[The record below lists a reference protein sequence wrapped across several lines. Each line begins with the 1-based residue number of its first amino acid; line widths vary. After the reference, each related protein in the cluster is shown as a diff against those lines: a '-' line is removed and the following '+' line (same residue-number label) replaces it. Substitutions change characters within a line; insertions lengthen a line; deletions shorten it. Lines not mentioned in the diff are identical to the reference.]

1 MAKSIKSLREKRN
14 SLLDEL
20 DNMKAQLSNGK
31 GETRSLNEEETR
43 SFEEKTKK
51 IEKID
56 KQIEEL
62 RKATTKQTQVEDSD
76 MEQRNVNHEEQM
88 EKRAGVQAFL
98 RKDFAEVEK
107 RAQYVN
113 TTEDGDVVIPEHIAN
128 EIIKKMEETSPVFQ
142 MARKYPSAKGVLKI
156 AKENTDD
163 QAGFVGE
170 NQEIPSIKL
179 KFSHVTLTQKRVG
192 AAVTL
197 TQHLLNDAEM
207 DLLGYSAD
215 ILARKTAKAI
225 EKSVF
230 LGEGGE
236 DAFLGVVSKAGL
248 EQEGYNKVKVSSTL
262 TPDNFVDIVNSV
274 NPAYLDQAAFYMS
287 RETYNQVAKLKDGNG
302 DFLLQSGEVNG
313 RIGRVVFGF
322 PVFISDVL
330 TKENGILFGNINAAY
345 GIMIKK
351 DFALKHVNGDTQQTL
366 NGTQLVALDGYMDGN
381 IINPEALVYANTDV
395 K

>member
-1 MAKSIKSLREKRN
+1 MTKSIKSLREERN
-14 SLLDEL
+14 KILDEL
-20 DNMKAQLSNGK
+20 DSIKANLSNDK
-31 GETRSLNEEETR
+31 GETRNLNEKEVR

-56 KQIEEL
+56 KEIEEL
-62 RKATTKQTQVEDSD
+62 RNSITKQKQVEDSD
-76 MEQRNVNHEEQM
+76 MEQRNINQEEKM
-88 EKRAGVQAFL
+88 EKREAVQSFL
-98 RKDFAEVEK
+98 RKDFAGVEK

-113 TTEDGDVVIPEHIAN
+113 TTEDGNVVIPEHIAD

-142 MARKYPSAKGVLKI
+142 LARKYPSAKGVLKI

-197 TQHLLNDAEM
+197 TQHLLNDSEI

-225 EKSVF
+225 EKSIF

-236 DAFLGVVSKAGL
+236 DAFLGLVSEEGL
-248 EQEGYNKVKVSSTL
+248 AQEGYNKVELDAALK
-262 TPDNFVDIVNSV
+262 PEDFVEITNSI

-287 RETYNQVAKLKDGNG
+287 RETYNQVSQLKDGNG

-313 RIGRVVFGF
+313 RIGRVIFGF
-322 PVFISDVL
+322 PVFISDQL
-330 TKENGILFGNINAAY
+330 TAENGILFGNIAAAY

-351 DFALKHVNGDTQQTL
+351 GISLKHVNGDTQQTL

-381 IINPEALVYANTDV
+381 IINAEALVHANTP
-395 K
+395 

>member
-1 MAKSIKSLREKRN
+1 
-14 SLLDEL
+14 
-20 DNMKAQLSNGK
+20 
-31 GETRSLNEEETR
+31 
-43 SFEEKTKK
+43 
-51 IEKID
+51 
-56 KQIEEL
+56 
-62 RKATTKQTQVEDSD
+62 
-76 MEQRNVNHEEQM
+76 MEQRNINQEQEM
-88 EKRAGVQAFL
+88 EKREAVQSFL
-98 RKDFAEVEK
+98 RKDFTGVEK

-113 TTEDGDVVIPEHIAN
+113 TTEDGNVVIPEHIAG

-142 MARKYPSAKGVLKI
+142 VARKYPSAKGVLKI

-197 TQHLLNDAEM
+197 TQHLLNDSEI

-225 EKSVF
+225 EKSIF

-236 DAFLGVVSKAGL
+236 DAFLGLLSKEGL
-248 EQEGYNKVKVSSTL
+248 AQEGYNKVKVTATL
-262 TPDNFVDIVNSV
+262 TADNFVDITNSV

-287 RETYNQVAKLKDGNG
+287 RETYNQAAKLKDGNG

-313 RIGRVVFGF
+313 RIGRVIFGY
-322 PVFISDVL
+322 PVFISDQI
-330 TKENGILFGNINAAY
+330 TKDNGILFGNVNAAY
-345 GIMIKK
+345 GVMIKK
-351 DFALKHVNGDTQQTL
+351 GLSLKHVNGDTQQTL

>member
-1 MAKSIKSLREKRN
+1 MTKSIKSLREERN
-14 SLLDEL
+14 SLLDKL
-20 DNMKAQLSNGK
+20 DTMKANLSNDK
-31 GETRSLNEEETR
+31 GETRSLNQEETR
-43 SFEEKTKK
+43 SFEDITEK
-51 IEKID
+51 IENID
-56 KQIEEL
+56 KQIEEI
-62 RKATTKQTQVEDSD
+62 RTTTTKQTQVEDSD
-76 MEQRNVNHEEQM
+76 MEQRNITQEDQM
-88 EKRAGVQAFL
+88 EKRAAVQSFL
-98 RKDFAEVEK
+98 RKDFAGVEK

-113 TTEDGDVVIPEHIAN
+113 TTEEGNVLIPEHIAD
-128 EIIKKMEETSPVFQ
+128 EIIKKMEETSPVFEV
-142 MARKYPSAKGVLKI
+142 ARKYPSAKGVLKI

-197 TQHLLNDAEM
+197 TQHLLNDSEI
-207 DLLGYSAD
+207 DLLSYSAD

-225 EKSVF
+225 EKSIF

-236 DAFLGVVSKAGL
+236 DAFLGLLSKEGL
-248 EQEGYNKVKVSSTL
+248 QQEGYNKVKVTSTL
-262 TPDNFVDIVNSV
+262 KPEDFVEITNNV

-287 RETYNQVAKLKDGNG
+287 RETYNQVAQLKDGTG

-313 RIGRVVFGF
+313 RIGRVIFGF
-322 PVFISDVL
+322 PVFISDQL
-330 TKENGILFGNINAAY
+330 TKENGILFGNVAAAY

-351 DFALKHVNGDTQQTL
+351 GFALKHVNADTQQTL
-366 NGTQLVALDGYMDGN
+366 NGTQLVAFDGYMDGN

>member
-1 MAKSIKSLREKRN
+1 MGKSIKSLREERN
-14 SLLDEL
+14 KILDEL
-20 DNMKAQLSNGK
+20 DSIKANLSNDK
-31 GETRSLNEEETR
+31 GETRSLNKEETR
-43 SFEEKTKK
+43 SFEEKTKE
-51 IEKID
+51 IESID

-62 RKATTKQTQVEDSD
+62 RNSKTKQTQVEDSD
-76 MEQRNVNHEEQM
+76 MEQRNIKQEEI
-88 EKRAGVQAFL
+88 EKREGVQAFL
-98 RKDFAEVEK
+98 RKDFAGVEK

-113 TTEDGDVVIPEHIAN
+113 TTEEGNVLIPEHIAD
-128 EIIKKMEETSPVFQ
+128 EIIQKMEESSPVFQ
-142 MARKYPSAKGVLKI
+142 LARKYPSAKGILKI

-192 AAVTL
+192 AAITL
-197 TQHLLNDAEM
+197 TQHLLNDSEV

-215 ILARKTAKAI
+215 ILARKTVKAI
-225 EKSVF
+225 EKSMF

-236 DAFLGVVSKAGL
+236 DAFLGLLSVEGL
-248 EQEGYNKVKVSSTL
+248 AQEGYNKVELDSTL
-262 TPDNFVDIVNSV
+262 KPEDFVEITNSI

-287 RETYNQVAKLKDGNG
+287 RETYNQVSQLKDGNG

-313 RIGRVVFGF
+313 RIGRVILGF
-322 PVFISDVL
+322 PVFISDQL
-330 TKENGILFGNINAAY
+330 TAENGILFGNIAAAY

-351 DFALKHVNGDTQQTL
+351 GFALKHVNGDTQQTL

-381 IINPEALVYANTDV
+381 IINAEALVHANTP
-395 K
+395 

>member
-1 MAKSIKSLREKRN
+1 MTKSIKSLREERN
-14 SLLDEL
+14 KILDEL
-20 DNMKAQLSNGK
+20 DSIKANLSNDK
-31 GETRSLNEEETR
+31 GETRNLNEKEVR

-56 KQIEEL
+56 KEIEEL
-62 RKATTKQTQVEDSD
+62 RNSITKQKQVEDSD
-76 MEQRNVNHEEQM
+76 MEQRNINQEEKM
-88 EKRAGVQAFL
+88 EKREAVQSFL
-98 RKDFAEVEK
+98 RKDFAGVEK

-113 TTEDGDVVIPEHIAN
+113 TTEDGNVVIPEHIAG

-142 MARKYPSAKGVLKI
+142 VARKYPSAKGVLKI

-197 TQHLLNDAEM
+197 TQHLLNDSEI

-225 EKSVF
+225 EKSIF

-236 DAFLGVVSKAGL
+236 DAFLGLVSEEGL
-248 EQEGYNKVKVSSTL
+248 AQEGYNKVELDAALK
-262 TPDNFVDIVNSV
+262 PEDFVEITNSV

-287 RETYNQVAKLKDGNG
+287 RETYNQVSQLKDGNG

-313 RIGRVVFGF
+313 RIGRVIFGF
-322 PVFISDVL
+322 PVFISDQL
-330 TKENGILFGNINAAY
+330 TAENGILFGNIAAAY

-351 DFALKHVNGDTQQTL
+351 GLSLKHVNGDTQQTL

-381 IINPEALVYANTDV
+381 IINAEALVHANTP
-395 K
+395 

>member
-1 MAKSIKSLREKRN
+1 MTKSIKSLREERN
-14 SLLDEL
+14 KILDEL
-20 DNMKAQLSNGK
+20 DSIKANLSNDK
-31 GETRSLNEEETR
+31 GETRNLNEEEVR

-56 KQIEEL
+56 KEIEEL
-62 RKATTKQTQVEDSD
+62 RNSTTKQKQVEDSD
-76 MEQRNVNHEEQM
+76 MEQRNINQEQEM
-88 EKRAGVQAFL
+88 EKREAVQSFL
-98 RKDFAEVEK
+98 RKDFAGVEK

-113 TTEDGDVVIPEHIAN
+113 TTEDGNVVIPEHIAG

-142 MARKYPSAKGVLKI
+142 VARKYPSAKGVLKI

-197 TQHLLNDAEM
+197 TQHLLNDSEI

-225 EKSVF
+225 EKSIF

-236 DAFLGVVSKAGL
+236 DAFLGLLSKEGL
-248 EQEGYNKVKVSSTL
+248 AQEGYNKVKVTATL
-262 TPDNFVDIVNSV
+262 TADNFVDITNSV

-287 RETYNQVAKLKDGNG
+287 RETYNQAAKLKDGNG

-313 RIGRVVFGF
+313 RIGRVIFGY
-322 PVFISDVL
+322 PVFISDQI
-330 TKENGILFGNINAAY
+330 TKDNGILFGNVNAAY
-345 GIMIKK
+345 GVMIKK
-351 DFALKHVNGDTQQTL
+351 DLSLKHVNGDTQQTL

>member
-1 MAKSIKSLREKRN
+1 MTKSIKSLREERN
-14 SLLDEL
+14 KILDEL
-20 DNMKAQLSNGK
+20 DSIKANLSNDK
-31 GETRSLNEEETR
+31 GETRNLNEKEVR

-56 KQIEEL
+56 KEIEEL
-62 RKATTKQTQVEDSD
+62 RNSITKQKQVEDSD
-76 MEQRNVNHEEQM
+76 MEQRNINQEEKM
-88 EKRAGVQAFL
+88 EKREAVQSFL
-98 RKDFAEVEK
+98 RKDFAGVEK

-113 TTEDGDVVIPEHIAN
+113 TTEDGNVVIPEHIAE

-142 MARKYPSAKGVLKI
+142 LARKYPSAKGVLKI

-197 TQHLLNDAEM
+197 TQHLLNDSEI

-225 EKSVF
+225 EKSIF

-236 DAFLGVVSKAGL
+236 
-248 EQEGYNKVKVSSTL
+248 
-262 TPDNFVDIVNSV
+262 
-274 NPAYLDQAAFYMS
+274 
-287 RETYNQVAKLKDGNG
+287 
-302 DFLLQSGEVNG
+302 
-313 RIGRVVFGF
+313 IGR
-322 PVFISDVL
+322 
-330 TKENGILFGNINAAY
+330 A
-345 GIMIKK
+345 
-351 DFALKHVNGDTQQTL
+351 HV
-366 NGTQLVALDGYMDGN
+366 
-381 IINPEALVYANTDV
+381 
-395 K
+395 

>member
-1 MAKSIKSLREKRN
+1 MTKSIKSLREERN
-14 SLLDEL
+14 KILDEL
-20 DNMKAQLSNGK
+20 DSIKANLSNDK
-31 GETRSLNEEETR
+31 GETRNLNEKEVR

-56 KQIEEL
+56 KEIEEL
-62 RKATTKQTQVEDSD
+62 RNSITKQKQVEDSD
-76 MEQRNVNHEEQM
+76 MEQRNINQEEKM
-88 EKRAGVQAFL
+88 EKREAVQSFL
-98 RKDFAEVEK
+98 RKDFAGVEK

-113 TTEDGDVVIPEHIAN
+113 TTEDGNVVIPEHIAD

-142 MARKYPSAKGVLKI
+142 LARKYPSAKGVLKI

-197 TQHLLNDAEM
+197 TQHLLNDSEI

-225 EKSVF
+225 EKSIF

-236 DAFLGVVSKAGL
+236 DAFLGLLSKEGL
-248 EQEGYNKVKVSSTL
+248 AQEGYNKVKVTATL
-262 TPDNFVDIVNSV
+262 TAENFVDISNNI

-287 RETYNQVAKLKDGNG
+287 RETYNQAAKLKDGNG

-313 RIGRVVFGF
+313 RIGRVIFGY
-322 PVFISDVL
+322 PVFISDQI
-330 TKENGILFGNINAAY
+330 TKDNGILFGNINAAY
-345 GIMIKK
+345 GVMIKK
-351 DFALKHVNGDTQQTL
+351 DLSLKHVSGDTQQTL

>member
-1 MAKSIKSLREKRN
+1 MTKSIKSLREERN
-14 SLLDEL
+14 KILDEL
-20 DNMKAQLSNGK
+20 DSIKANLSNDK
-31 GETRSLNEEETR
+31 GETRNLNEEEVR

-56 KQIEEL
+56 KEIEEL
-62 RKATTKQTQVEDSD
+62 RNSITKQKQVEDSD
-76 MEQRNVNHEEQM
+76 MEQRNINQEQEM
-88 EKRAGVQAFL
+88 EKREAVQSFL
-98 RKDFAEVEK
+98 RKDFAGVEK

-113 TTEDGDVVIPEHIAN
+113 TTEDGNVVIPEHIAG

-142 MARKYPSAKGVLKI
+142 VARKYPSAKGVLKI

-197 TQHLLNDAEM
+197 TQHLLNDSEI

-225 EKSVF
+225 EKSIF

-236 DAFLGVVSKAGL
+236 DAFLGLLSKEGL
-248 EQEGYNKVKVSSTL
+248 AQEGYNKVELDSTL
-262 TPDNFVDIVNSV
+262 KPEDFVEITNSV

-287 RETYNQVAKLKDGNG
+287 RETYNQVSQLKDGNG
-302 DFLLQSGEVNG
+302 DFLLQSGEVNS
-313 RIGRVVFGF
+313 RIGRVILGF
-322 PVFISDVL
+322 PVFISDQL
-330 TKENGILFGNINAAY
+330 TAENGILFGNIAAAY

-381 IINPEALVYANTDV
+381 IINAEALVHANTP
-395 K
+395 